1 MYTRR
6 VKPVIN
12 MNPLMYDCFLRKLY
26 KITERL
32 GKMTVNMRR
41 FIIIS
46 TLVLFP
52 FLSNLAN
59 AIDRSEVRSLTL
71 ENGLRVL
78 LLEDHRTPTVTLQVW
93 YKVGSRNEKFG
104 KTGISHL
111 LEHMMFR
118 GSKKYG
124 PDTFSKLVQKNG
136 GNDNAFTTEDY
147 TMYFESMPSDKVD
160 ILIDLESD
168 RMANLLIDQQLFNTE
183 RNVVLEERRLRTED
197 DPVADLLEQ
206 VEAVAFEAHP
216 YHNPVIG
223 WFSDIKQISRD
234 DLYNHYKTYYTPNN
248 AVLVIAGDFKTEEL
262 LPKIEKSFRNIRSGN
277 LPPIT
282 RSIEPQ
288 QRGERRVTLRRPAE
302 LPFVTVA
309 YHVPNLASRDSY
321 ALDVLTTILAEGDS
335 SRLYNSLVY
344 ENQIALSVEGDY
356 SRLSIDP
363 NLMYFYAQVMPGESP
378 SEVEHAIYDEIDRIK
393 REPIHENE
401 LEKAKNQIESS
412 FIFGQDSLF
421 GRAYLLGQ
429 YEILGQLEMVRVYI
443 TGIREVTVGDV
454 MNVARKY
461 LSEDN
466 RTVGILI
473 PELPES

>member
-1 MYTRR
+1 
-6 VKPVIN
+6 
-12 MNPLMYDCFLRKLY
+12 
-26 KITERL
+26 
-32 GKMTVNMRR
+32 MRR
-41 FIIIS
+41 FIIIA
-46 TLVLFP
+46 TLVLSPSIF
-52 FLSNLAN
+52 NLAN
-59 AIDRSEVRSLTL
+59 ATDRLEVKDFTL

-93 YKVGSRNEKFG
+93 YKVGSRNEQFG

-118 GSKKYG
+118 GSRKYG
-124 PDTFSKLVQKNG
+124 PDAFSKIVQKNG

-147 TMYFESMPSDKVD
+147 TMYFESMPSDKID

-168 RMANLLIDQQLFNTE
+168 RMADLLIDQKLFDTE

-197 DPVADLLEQ
+197 DPVSDLLEQ
-206 VEAVAFEAHP
+206 VEAAAFEAHP

-262 LPKIEKSFRNIRSGN
+262 LPKIEKNFGKIRSGN
-277 LPPIT
+277 TPPVT
-282 RSIEPQ
+282 GSVEPQ

-309 YHVPNLASRDSY
+309 YHTPNLSSRDSY

-335 SRLYNSLVY
+335 SRLNNSLVY
-344 ENQIALSVEGDY
+344 EKQLALSVEGDY

-378 SEVEHAIYDEIDRIK
+378 SDVENAIYDEIDRIK
-393 REPIHENE
+393 KEPIPQKE

-412 FIFGQDSLF
+412 FVFGQDSLF

-429 YEILGQLEMVRVYI
+429 YEILGQLKMVRDYI
-443 TGIREVTVGDV
+443 SGIREVTAGDV

-473 PELPES
+473 PEVPES

>member
-1 MYTRR
+1 
-6 VKPVIN
+6 
-12 MNPLMYDCFLRKLY
+12 MYDYYLRKLY
-26 KITERL
+26 KMKKRL
-32 GKMTVNMRR
+32 GIMTVNMRR
-41 FIIIS
+41 FIIIG
-46 TLVLFP
+46 TLVLSP
-52 FLSNLAN
+52 FLFNPAN
-59 AIDRSEVRSLTL
+59 AIDRSEVRDLTL

-78 LLEDHRTPTVTLQVW
+78 LLEDQRTPTVTLQVW
-93 YKVGSRNEKFG
+93 YKAGSRNENFG

-124 PDTFSKLVQKNG
+124 PDAFSKIVQKNG

-168 RMANLLIDQQLFNTE
+168 RMANLLIDQKLFDTE

-262 LPKIEKSFRNIRSGN
+262 LPKIEKTFGKIKSGN
-277 LPPIT
+277 IPPIT
-282 RSIEPQ
+282 RSVEPQ

-302 LPFVTVA
+302 LPFVAIA

-344 ENQIALSVEGDY
+344 ENQIALSIEGDY

-363 NLMYFYAQVMPGESP
+363 NLLYFYAQVMPAESS

-393 REPIHENE
+393 KEPIPQNE

-429 YEILGQLEMVRVYI
+429 YEILGQLEMVKDYI
-443 TGIREVTVGDV
+443 TGIREVTAEDV

>member
-1 MYTRR
+1 
-6 VKPVIN
+6 
-12 MNPLMYDCFLRKLY
+12 MNPFIYDCYLGKLY
-26 KITERL
+26 RIEKRL

-46 TLVLFP
+46 TLALLS
-52 FLSNLAN
+52 FLSNLAY
-59 AIDRSEVRSLTL
+59 AIDRLEVRDLTL

-124 PDTFSKLVQKNG
+124 PDAFSKIVQKNG

-147 TMYFESMPSDKVD
+147 TMYFESMPSDKLD

-168 RMANLLIDQQLFNTE
+168 RMANLLVDQQLFDTE

-216 YHNPVIG
+216 YHDPVIG

-262 LPKIEKSFRNIRSGN
+262 LPKIEKSFGKIKSGN
-277 LPPIT
+277 IPPIT
-282 RSIEPQ
+282 TSIEPQ

-363 NLMYFYAQVMPGESP
+363 NLMYFYAQVMPGESS
-378 SEVEHAIYDEIDRIK
+378 SEVEHAIYEEIDRIK
-393 REPIHENE
+393 KEPIPQNE

-429 YEILGQLEMVRVYI
+429 YEILGQLEMVKDYI
-443 TGIREVTVGDV
+443 SGIREVKAGDV

-473 PELPES
+473 PELPKS

>member
-1 MYTRR
+1 
-6 VKPVIN
+6 
-12 MNPLMYDCFLRKLY
+12 
-26 KITERL
+26 
-32 GKMTVNMRR
+32 MTAQMRR
-41 FIIIS
+41 FIIIA
-46 TLVLFP
+46 TLVLSP
-52 FLSNLAN
+52 SLLYLAN
-59 AIDRSEVRSLTL
+59 ATDRLEVKDFTL

-93 YKVGSRNEKFG
+93 YKVGSRNEQFG

-118 GSKKYG
+118 GSRKYG
-124 PDTFSKLVQKNG
+124 PDAFSKVVQKNG

-147 TMYFESMPSDKVD
+147 TMYFESMPSDKIH
-160 ILIDLESD
+160 ILLDLESD
-168 RMANLLIDQQLFNTE
+168 RMADLLIDQKLFGTE

-197 DPVADLLEQ
+197 DPVSDLLEQ
-206 VEAVAFEAHP
+206 VEAAAFEAHP

-262 LPKIEKSFRNIRSGN
+262 LPKIEKNFGKVRSGN
-277 LPPIT
+277 TPPVT
-282 RSIEPQ
+282 GSVEPQ

-309 YHVPNLASRDSY
+309 YHTPNLASRDSY

-335 SRLYNSLVY
+335 SRLNNSLVY
-344 ENQIALSVEGDY
+344 EKQIALSVEGDY

-378 SEVEHAIYDEIDRIK
+378 SDVENAIYDEIDRIK
-393 REPIHENE
+393 KEPIPQKE

-412 FIFGQDSLF
+412 FVFGQDSLF

-429 YEILGQLEMVRVYI
+429 YEILGQLKMVRDYI
-443 TGIREVTVGDV
+443 SGIREVTAGDV

>member
-1 MYTRR
+1 
-6 VKPVIN
+6 
-12 MNPLMYDCFLRKLY
+12 
-26 KITERL
+26 
-32 GKMTVNMRR
+32 
-41 FIIIS
+41 
-46 TLVLFP
+46 
-52 FLSNLAN
+52 
-59 AIDRSEVRSLTL
+59 
-71 ENGLRVL
+71 
-78 LLEDHRTPTVTLQVW
+78 
-93 YKVGSRNEKFG
+93 
-104 KTGISHL
+104 
-111 LEHMMFR
+111 
-118 GSKKYG
+118 
-124 PDTFSKLVQKNG
+124 
-136 GNDNAFTTEDY
+136 
-147 TMYFESMPSDKVD
+147 
-160 ILIDLESD
+160 
-168 RMANLLIDQQLFNTE
+168 
-183 RNVVLEERRLRTED
+183 VVLEERRLRTED
-197 DPVADLLEQ
+197 DPVSDLLEQ
-206 VEAVAFEAHP
+206 VEAAAFEAHP

-262 LPKIEKSFRNIRSGN
+262 LPKIEKNFGKIRSGN
-277 LPPIT
+277 TPPVT
-282 RSIEPQ
+282 GSVEPQ

-309 YHVPNLASRDSY
+309 YHTPNLDSRDSY

-378 SEVEHAIYDEIDRIK
+378 SDVENAIYDEIDRIK
-393 REPIHENE
+393 KEPIPQKE

-412 FIFGQDSLF
+412 FVFGQDSLF

-429 YEILGQLEMVRVYI
+429 YEILGQLKMVRDYI
-443 TGIREVTVGDV
+443 SGIREVTAGDV

-473 PELPES
+473 PEVPES

>member
-1 MYTRR
+1 MIKIF
-6 VKPVIN
+6 V
-12 MNPLMYDCFLRKLY
+12 LLLLFLR
-26 KITERL
+26 
-32 GKMTVNMRR
+32 
-41 FIIIS
+41 FQ
-46 TLVLFP
+46 P
-52 FLSNLAN
+52 ALAN
-59 AIDRSEVRSLTL
+59 AADRLEVRDFTL
-71 ENGLRVL
+71 KNGLRVL

-93 YKVGSRNEKFG
+93 YKVGSRNEQFG

-124 PDTFSKLVQKNG
+124 PDTFSKIVQQNG

-147 TMYFESMPSDKVD
+147 TMYFESMPSDKID

-168 RMANLLIDQQLFNTE
+168 RMADLLIDQKLFDTE

-197 DPVADLLEQ
+197 DPVSDLLEQ
-206 VEAVAFEAHP
+206 VEAVAFEAHQ

-248 AVLVIAGDFKTEEL
+248 AVLVVAGDFKTEEL
-262 LPKIEKSFRNIRSGN
+262 LPKIEKSFGKIQSGN
-277 LPPIT
+277 TPPVT
-282 RSIEPQ
+282 RSLEPQ
-288 QRGERRVTLRRPAE
+288 QRGERRVTLHRPAE

-309 YHVPNLASRDSY
+309 YHTPNLAGPDSY
-321 ALDVLTTILAEGDS
+321 ALEVLSTILAEGDS

-344 ENQIALSVEGDY
+344 EKQIALSVEGDY

-363 NLMYFYAQVMPGESP
+363 NLMSFYAQVMPGKSH
-378 SEVEHAIYDEIDRIK
+378 SAVEKAIYDEIDRIK
-393 REPIHENE
+393 KEPIPQNE

-412 FIFGQDSLF
+412 FVFDQDSLF

-429 YEILGQLEMVRVYI
+429 YEILGQLRMVRDYI
-443 TGIREVTVGDV
+443 SGIREVTAEDV
-454 MNVARKY
+454 MNVATKY

>member
-1 MYTRR
+1 
-6 VKPVIN
+6 
-12 MNPLMYDCFLRKLY
+12 
-26 KITERL
+26 
-32 GKMTVNMRR
+32 MTAQMRR
-41 FIIIS
+41 FIIIA
-46 TLVLFP
+46 TLVLSPSLFY
-52 FLSNLAN
+52 LAN
-59 AIDRSEVRSLTL
+59 ATDRLEVKDFTL

-93 YKVGSRNEKFG
+93 YKVGSRNEQFG

-118 GSKKYG
+118 GSRKYG
-124 PDTFSKLVQKNG
+124 PDAFSKVVQKNG

-147 TMYFESMPSDKVD
+147 TMYFESMPSDKIH
-160 ILIDLESD
+160 ILLDLESD
-168 RMANLLIDQQLFNTE
+168 RMADLLIDQKLFGTE

-197 DPVADLLEQ
+197 DPVSDLLEQ
-206 VEAVAFEAHP
+206 VEAAAFEAHP

-262 LPKIEKSFRNIRSGN
+262 LPKIEKNFGKVRSGN
-277 LPPIT
+277 TPPVT
-282 RSIEPQ
+282 GSVEPQ

-309 YHVPNLASRDSY
+309 YHTPNLASRDSY

-335 SRLYNSLVY
+335 SRLNNSLVY
-344 ENQIALSVEGDY
+344 EKQIALSVEGDY

-378 SEVEHAIYDEIDRIK
+378 SDVENAIYDEIDRIK
-393 REPIHENE
+393 KEPIPQKE

-412 FIFGQDSLF
+412 FVFGQDSLF

-429 YEILGQLEMVRVYI
+429 YEILGQLKMVRDYI
-443 TGIREVTVGDV
+443 SGIREVTAGDV